1 MYEIVTLFGLLKVTL
16 TVTEAPAASDASGK
30 LTYGAPSLVP
40 LLLSSVTPA
49 GRPCSRNCRGPFR
62 AAPLTLVKVLTK
74 KILSRGKFPAYNRSS
89 VERTLFRTMKLHV
102 FRSVSALAVAVILSA
117 CGGGQAD
124 QPTQT
129 AAAVLV
135 SGQSGTAA
143 QVAAA
148 MPAPDCAADGCKS
161 LRIIDANAEAYRYDA
176 MRRAAADQAAG
187 DTNSSI

>member
-1 MYEIVTLFGLLKVTL
+1 
-16 TVTEAPAASDASGK
+16 
-30 LTYGAPSLVP
+30 
-40 LLLSSVTPA
+40 
-49 GRPCSRNCRGPFR
+49 
-62 AAPLTLVKVLTK
+62 
-74 KILSRGKFPAYNRSS
+74 
-89 VERTLFRTMKLHV
+89 MKLHV
-102 FRSVSALAVAVILSA
+102 FRSASALAVAVILTA

-143 QVAAA
+143 QVAAT